1 MADLQSTGP
10 FARTGV
16 TITER
21 PLALSML
28 RIDRESRGVGRR
40 LGKAFNMPWP
50 DAPNTVAQGDVRVA
64 WMAPR
69 EWAVFATGAEIEA
82 IVASACKGHLH
93 HLADV
98 SAGRRLWRVEG
109 AHSRAL
115 IARGCSLDTHPKAM
129 SAGQCGRTLFAQ
141 IPILLLAREAGNSF
155 EIVADVSFAGHLR
168 AWFADATQG
177 FPQ

>member
-1 MADLQSTGP
+1 MVDLQLTEP
-10 FARTGV
+10 LVRPGV

-21 PLALSML
+21 PVALSVL
-28 RIDRESRGVGRR
+28 RIDRESRGLGRK
-40 LGKAFNMPWP
+40 LGKAFNLPWP

-69 EWAVFATGAEIEA
+69 EWAVFATGAEIET
-82 IVASACKGHLH
+82 IVASACKGSLH

-129 SAGQCGRTLFAQ
+129 LAGQCARTLFAQ
-141 IPILLLAREAGNSF
+141 IPVLLLAQAAGNSF

-168 AWFADATQG
+168 AWFADATQA
-177 FPQ
+177 FAP